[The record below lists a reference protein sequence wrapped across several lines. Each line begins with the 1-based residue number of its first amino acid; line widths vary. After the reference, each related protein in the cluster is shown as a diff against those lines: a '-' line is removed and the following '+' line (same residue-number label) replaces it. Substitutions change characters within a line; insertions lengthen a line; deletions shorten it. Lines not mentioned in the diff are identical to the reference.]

1 MILYQ
6 TQAIARKTQQ
16 RVISH
21 YLQDVWRTGSWSP
34 TNPLLT
40 WLDDNHSIPSSTVQ
54 PYHVPAALAHIQQE
68 AAAMD
73 QPRLQQVD
81 AVQGK
86 FDALQQIA
94 SLFWLTSS
102 NQKWREALETIH
114 KNRTFLKEQEQVIY
128 TSLRKGLE
136 TADEK
141 EEKWA
146 AHRWIRDYEQR
157 TGVHL
162 SHREEYQMLCEALEE
177 LEAKFQAAP
186 KTLTPSQSKQTMG
199 DMYNY
204 LGIQGRL
211 AEFLGYKHY
220 AERTFEN
227 RMANIEQIHK
237 LHEQVA
243 AAVLP
248 IVTKGLTQHAALDDY
263 LSSTKNRPAREDD
276 ALRKDKAIMLR
287 LEHHVTLEGT
297 LEFIKKL
304 SSELFGFSLVEEEV
318 VAGSTWDKDVRLFH
332 VVDDQR
338 KLGSFLFDPYDR
350 SGKSSQP
357 FTASLINRSAD
368 RLPLAVLSMALEP
381 PAWDTESTP
390 MTWNNVETLL
400 HEMAHVYQLLSA
412 QSMMGTLLGAQCLTL
427 DLSELLPKVSTAAR
441 FFLYELMHRSLDLS
455 SVHGALDDRTI
466 DNLHTHDAF
475 QTQPQCRL

>member
-1 MILYQ
+1 MIIHQ
-6 TQAIARKTQQ
+6 TRAIARTTQQ

-40 WLDDNHSIPSSTVQ
+40 WLDDSRTLPSSTMQ
-54 PYHVPAALAHIQQE
+54 PYHVSSALAHIQQE
-68 AAAMD
+68 AAATD
-73 QPRLQQVD
+73 PSSLHQVD

-86 FDALQQIA
+86 YDALQQLA

-102 NQKWREALETIH
+102 NPKWREALEAIH
-114 KNRTFLKEQEQVIY
+114 KNRIFSTDQEQVIY
-128 TSLRKGLE
+128 TSFQKL
-136 TADEK
+136 TTDEQ

-146 AHRWIRDYEQR
+146 AQRWIRGYEQR

-162 SHREEYQMLCEALEE
+162 PHREEYQMLCEALED
-177 LEAKFQAAP
+177 LEAKFQAVP
-186 KTLTPSQSKQTMG
+186 KTLTPAQSKQTMG

-211 AEFLGYKHY
+211 AELLGYQHY
-220 AERTFEN
+220 AERIFES
-227 RMANIEQIHK
+227 RMANIEQVHK

-263 LSSTKNRPAREDD
+263 LSSTKNRPVREDD

-287 LEHHVTLEGT
+287 LEQHVTLEGT

-304 SSELFGFSLVEEEV
+304 SSELFGLSLVEEELV
-318 VAGSTWDKDVRLFH
+318 TGSTWDKDVRLFH
-332 VVDDQR
+332 VMDDQR
-338 KLGSFLFDPYDR
+338 RLGSFLFDPYDR
-350 SGKSSQP
+350 SGKTRQP
-357 FTASLINRSAD
+357 FTASLINRSVH

-381 PAWDTESTP
+381 PAWDTEATP
-390 MTWNNVETLL
+390 MTWQNVETLL

-412 QSMMGTLLGAQCLTL
+412 QSVTGTLLGAQHLSL

-441 FFLYELMHRSLDLS
+441 F
-455 SVHGALDDRTI
+455 
-466 DNLHTHDAF
+466 
-475 QTQPQCRL
+475 